1 MSKRL
6 AAFVPAVLV
15 GGVLLLTACG
25 QGGSVAESP
34 QQTSTGPASTM
45 VSSKANGLSS
55 ANDARPVEC
64 GTVEVDTVTHIL
76 VADGTPAGVV
86 GCTEAYNIVD
96 EYLKAPSVPG
106 DPFQT
111 KKLSGTWTCSKDDGE
126 FAAIDCKNDA
136 GLTFHTEEPAK

>member
-25 QGGSVAESP
+25 QGGSVAEVP
-34 QQTSTGPASTM
+34 QQTSTGPTGTS
-45 VSSKANGLSS
+45 VSSKANEISGSTDLK
-55 ANDARPVEC
+55 PVEC
-64 GTVEVDTVTHIL
+64 GTVEVNTVTHIL
-76 VADGTPAGVV
+76 IADATPAGVV
-86 GCTEAYNIVD
+86 GCTEAYDIVD

-111 KKLSGTWTCSKDDGE
+111 KKLSGTWTCGMDDGE
-126 FAAIDCKNDA
+126 FAAIDCKNSA
-136 GLTFHTEEPAK
+136 GMTFHTEEPAK

>member
-6 AAFVPAVLV
+6 AFAPAVLI
-15 GGVLLLTACG
+15 GGVLLLAACG

-34 QQTSTGPASTM
+34 QQTSTGPASTS
-45 VSSKANGLSS
+45 VSSKANGIST
-55 ANDARPVEC
+55 NDLRPVEC
-64 GTVEVDTVTHIL
+64 GTVEVNTVTHIL
-76 VADGTPAGVV
+76 IADARPAGVT

-111 KKLSGTWTCSKDDGE
+111 KKLSGTWTCSMDDGE

-136 GLTFHTEEPAK
+136 GMTFHTEEPAK